1 MRDKLLHVVW
11 VHGIQNIVEVG
22 SVRQTRTRLRIRHVS
37 HEFRI
42 MYECLINVLDSK
54 FIIQRHVDVL
64 DLVECKQVLISSKNL
79 LEEIFVDIYLR
90 RHVELEVV
98 LEESHK
104 VLLGAELASQLRSH
118 DSSFACATF
127 KAHVCF

>member
-1 MRDKLLHVVW
+1 MRNKLLHVVW
-11 VHGIQNIVEVG
+11 VQCIQNIVEVG

-42 MYECLINVLDSK
+42 MYESLINFLHSK

-64 DLVECKQVLISSKNL
+64 DLVECKQVLISSEDL
-79 LEEIFVDIYLR
+79 FQEVFVDVYLR

>member
-1 MRDKLLHVVW
+1 MRDKLLDVVW
-11 VHGIQNIVEVG
+11 VQGIQNIVKVG
-22 SVRQTRTRLRIRHVS
+22 SFRQTRTRLRIRHVS
-37 HEFRI
+37 HEFCV
-42 MYECLINVLDSK
+42 MHKCLKDVLDSK

-64 DLVECKQVLISSKNL
+64 DLVESKQLFISSKDL
-79 LEEIFVDIYLR
+79 FEEVLVDIYLR

-98 LEESHK
+98 LEEPQK